1 MHGSHAIHKHVRGVI
16 ESRQS
21 ICNHLVTLR
30 RRAAC
35 LFLGPHMDSFTGV
48 PRLVRANH
56 GPCFAARRIPQY
68 HPVPKSPT
76 VTLDLPATHHPHS
89 AAVGP
94 FPKHTLLRTQMDY
107 AVHTMETILQ
117 KSGGVAC
124 PVFSHGP
131 WHSGLDLPVCRS
143 GPVCSYLG
151 PLQLCCWRPCRPGL
165 PSLLGRLRKREAENP
180 HKSTSTS
187 RSPPSTSLCDPP
199 GRQGRYQIS
208 HMQRI
213 TGRREGVTID
223 DGAQRRWLFAGLIGS
238 EL

>member
-1 MHGSHAIHKHVRGVI
+1 MHGSQEIHEHVRGVI

-21 ICNHLVTLR
+21 ICTHLVTMR
-30 RRAAC
+30 GRDAC

-48 PRLVRANH
+48 SRLVRANH
-56 GPCFAARRIPQY
+56 GPCFAARRILLY

-76 VTLDLPATHHPHS
+76 VTLDLPATHHHPHS

-94 FPKHTLLRTQMDY
+94 PPKAYFAAY
-107 AVHTMETILQ
+107 AVGLTQYILWRRSCKNLVEQ
-117 KSGGVAC
+117 LALFFFWAK
-124 PVFSHGP
+124 GP
-131 WHSGLDLPVCRS
+131 GIPAWTFPSAVQGQYAATWVL
-143 GPVCSYLG
+143 CSYVVGG
-151 PLQLCCWRPCRPGL
+151 PAGLACSACLAPGE
-165 PSLLGRLRKREAENP
+165 RERENP

-223 DGAQRRWLFAGLIGS
+223 HGPRANGS
-238 EL
+238 LLG